1 MEKTL
6 HDVISTSEINTTMT
20 RDVGVLPIPG
30 NGQTRILI
38 MDDSQVVISALSEI
52 LPEMGYE
59 VEFARNGDQ
68 AISTYQKEKNSGY
81 SFDIVIIDL
90 NISKGLGGEETMK
103 KLLEIDPKI
112 QAIVSSGY
120 PTEAAM
126 LKPDK
131 FGFKAAIAKPY
142 RIEELSE
149 IINKMMHKGN
159 SQLVKGGGVSR

>member
-1 MEKTL
+1 
-6 HDVISTSEINTTMT
+6 
-20 RDVGVLPIPG
+20 
-30 NGQTRILI
+30 
-38 MDDSQVVISALSEI
+38 
-52 LPEMGYE
+52 
-59 VEFARNGDQ
+59 
-68 AISTYQKEKNSGY
+68 
-81 SFDIVIIDL
+81 
-90 NISKGLGGEETMK
+90 MK

-120 PTEAAM
+120 PTETAM

-149 IINKMMHKGN
+149 IINKVMHKGN